1 MDDIGLRK
9 LSGRLICELTYN
21 SEQNQISF
29 TELFSFTPNK
39 GKVCLNQGMPEEIRN
54 RLKKDPGYLEVLRA
68 Y

>member
-1 MDDIGLRK
+1 VVIGLRK

-21 SEQNQISF
+21 SEQNQILF
-29 TELFSFTPNK
+29 TELFSFTPSK

-54 RLKKDPGYLEVLRA
+54 RLKKDPSYLEVLRG

>member
-1 MDDIGLRK
+1 L
-9 LSGRLICELTYN
+9 
-21 SEQNQISF
+21 F
-29 TELFSFTPNK
+29 TELFSFTPSK